1 MALIKCPEC
10 GNVVSDMATA
20 CPKCGYPIEIELH
33 NSPAEKKYYVA
44 AKQGDADAQFNLAL
58 CYDKGEDVR
67 DKVEAIKWYQRAAE
81 QGLKEAQLRLRIIE
95 YTLR

>member
-58 CYDKGEDVR
+58 CYYNGE
-67 DKVEAIKWYQRAAE
+67 WSS
-81 QGLKEAQLRLRIIE
+81 
-95 YTLR
+95 TL